1 MGRTSTE
8 AKQRWIDKTYKRVMV
23 SLRVDSA
30 NDQRLLHFLDDYKD
44 VLGGTSQIFR
54 EALTQYIEDN
64 FPYYG
69 KD

>member
-1 MGRTSTE
+1 MIRGF
-8 AKQRWIDKTYKRVMV
+8 Y
-23 SLRVDSA
+23 
-30 NDQRLLHFLDDYKD
+30 FLDDYKD